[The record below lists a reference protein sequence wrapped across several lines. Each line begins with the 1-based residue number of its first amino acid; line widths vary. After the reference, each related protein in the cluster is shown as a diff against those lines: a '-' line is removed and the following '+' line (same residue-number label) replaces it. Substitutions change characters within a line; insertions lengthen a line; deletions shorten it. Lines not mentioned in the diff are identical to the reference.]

1 MCSLIFAGPYLM
13 REIVLDTETTGF
25 EPGEGHRIVEIG
37 AVELF
42 NHLPTGKTY
51 HQYINPERGMPREAF
66 EVHGIGHDILELP
79 GQPVPGGVTLR
90 DKPVFARIGQAF
102 LDFVGDAQLVIHNA
116 AFDMKFLNFE
126 LSRVGL
132 PVLPNTRATDTLMIA
147 RQKFPG
153 SPASLDAL
161 CRRFGIDNSMREKH
175 GALLDSEILAE
186 VYLELIGGRQPDL
199 VLSSVAPAPVKGA
212 TGDTTWR
219 PRPRPEPLPPR
230 ITPEEIAAHEAM
242 VAKLGDAAIW
252 LKP

>member
-1 MCSLIFAGPYLM
+1 M

-25 EPGEGHRIVEIG
+25 EPSEGHRIVEIG

-42 NHLPTGKTY
+42 NHLPTGRTY

-66 EVHGIGHDILELP
+66 EVHGIGHDILETP
-79 GQPVPGGVTLR
+79 GQPVLGGVTLR
-90 DKPVFARIGQAF
+90 DKPVFARIGRAF
-102 LDFVGDAQLVIHNA
+102 LDFIGDAQLVIHNA
-116 AFDMKFLNFE
+116 AFDMKFLNHE
-126 LSRVGL
+126 LERCGL
-132 PVLPNTRATDTLMIA
+132 PGLPYSRATDTLMIA
-147 RQKFPG
+147 RTKFPG

-161 CRRFGIDNSMREKH
+161 CRRFGVDNTMRDKH

-199 VLSSVAPAPVKGA
+199 VLGSAMPAPAKG
-212 TGDTTWR
+212 TGDIAWR

-230 ITPEEIAAHEAM
+230 ITPEELAAHEAM

-252 LKP
+252 KKSA